1 MAIWK
6 KSRSVV
12 ESDQTLVNYQERLAA
27 VEKTNAELEARVST
41 LEKKLRGLE
50 DHLTELEYNQK
61 TITQACKEDNEF
73 LSTAVAKQ
81 ILDMTDAVTDNIK
94 FNVETVFAKKA
105 ESDKSLV
112 AFLNKILEA
121 AQEYKN
127 QTTDPF

>member
-1 MAIWK
+1 MFKAWNNQK
-6 KSRSVV
+6 KQPTMPIV
-12 ESDQTLVNYQERLAA
+12 ETTVFDEERVKKL
-27 VEKTNAELEARVST
+27 EKTVKQIEDQLAELEY
-41 LEKKLRGLE
+41 
-50 DHLTELEYNQK
+50 DQK
-61 TITQACKEDNEF
+61 TITQACKEDIEL
-73 LSTAVAKQ
+73 LSAAVAKQ